1 MAVQALTRTRLTKD
15 IAVINADQA
24 LQQLKEGNARFVAN
38 QSKHDPAS
46 HEAQRAMSTDGQT
59 PFAVIL
65 GCSDSRVPVEIIFD
79 QSMGDLFVIR
89 VAGNVVANSQ
99 VGSVEFSV
107 ASFGTPLVVVLGHT
121 TCGAIGATVDE
132 LLKPGTDY
140 SPGLRSIVERI
151 EPAIKELVDTDLK
164 DDHAKLCLHAMRAN
178 VRAST
183 NALKH
188 ASKIIEDR
196 VESGELKIV
205 GAEYDL
211 GTGQVNFYD

>member
-1 MAVQALTRTRLTKD
+1 M
-15 IAVINADQA
+15 NADQA
-24 LQQLKEGNARFVAN
+24 LQQLKEGNARFVDH

-46 HEAQRAMSTDGQT
+46 HDAQRAQTSDGQK

-121 TCGAIGATVDE
+121 TCGAISATVNE
-132 LLKPGTDY
+132 LLKPGGEY

-151 EPAIKELVDTDLK
+151 EPAIKELVETDLK
-164 DDHAKLCLHAMRAN
+164 DDHPKLCLHAMRAN
-178 VRAST
+178 VRASA

-188 ASKIIEDR
+188 SSKILEDR

-211 GTGQVNFYD
+211 ATGQVHFFE